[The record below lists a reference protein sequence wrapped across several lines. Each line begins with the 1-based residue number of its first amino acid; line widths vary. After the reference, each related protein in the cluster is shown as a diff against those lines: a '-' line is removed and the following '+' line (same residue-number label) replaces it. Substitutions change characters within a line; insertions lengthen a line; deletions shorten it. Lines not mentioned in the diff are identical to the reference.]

1 MKDKI
6 KEALIA
12 ATDEIFFE
20 WETKLHVVSG
30 DNSPMMVYRFDE
42 LIDQLAE
49 QMELIL
55 QEQPKLGIAKLE
67 MLDGTEIN
75 LAKTELG
82 CDMVLKLAEV
92 EKYLREREVIQ

>member
-6 KEALIA
+6 KKALIE
-12 ATDEIFFE
+12 ATDEIFLE
-20 WETKLHVVSG
+20 AQAKLHIVSG

-42 LIDQLAE
+42 LIEQLAE
-49 QMELIL
+49 QMDCML

-82 CDMVLKLAEV
+82 CDIVLKLAEV
-92 EKYLREREVIQ
+92 EKYLRERS